1 MGHAHQSTEGHQG
14 RRRRLHRAAKGQLIS
29 KGLFGV
35 LDSSK
40 KTNETIRNRSNCFRW
55 FFG

>member
-14 RRRRLHRAAKGQLIS
+14 LHRAAKGQLIW

-35 LDSSK
+35 LDSSQK
-40 KTNETIRNRSNCFRW
+40 QTPYLSVLDF
-55 FFG
+55 